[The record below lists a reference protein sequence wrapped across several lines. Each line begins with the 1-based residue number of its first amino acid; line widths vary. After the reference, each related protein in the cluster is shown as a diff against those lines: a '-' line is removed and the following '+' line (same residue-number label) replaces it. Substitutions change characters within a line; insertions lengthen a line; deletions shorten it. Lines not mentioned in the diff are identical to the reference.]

1 MKKLKFFLIVTM
13 LISMCSCTKKE
24 PYQQIEICMDE
35 LKEKIENKESFK
47 FMVIRDQCDFCQA
60 LKNYIDLTSQ
70 EHDGVILYTIDSTD
84 FGFKREKEE
93 DLLTSDTEDGQA
105 LLNLCPYF
113 LYTPSIYTVEEG
125 KIVTSG
131 IGFDDLS
138 KSVSVWDLDSFVDF
152 NEAQQVEFWDFIS

>member
-1 MKKLKFFLIVTM
+1 
-13 LISMCSCTKKE
+13 
-24 PYQQIEICMDE
+24 
-35 LKEKIENKESFK
+35 
-47 FMVIRDQCDFCQA
+47 MVIRDQCDFCQA

-125 KIVTSG
+125 NIVTSG
-131 IGFDDLS
+131 MGFDDLS